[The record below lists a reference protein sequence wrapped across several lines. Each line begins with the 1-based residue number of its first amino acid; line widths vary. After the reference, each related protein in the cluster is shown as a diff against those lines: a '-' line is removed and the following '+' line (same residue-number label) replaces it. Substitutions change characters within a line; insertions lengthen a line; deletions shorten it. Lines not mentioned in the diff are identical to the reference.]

1 MNNEI
6 TRHPVAHPILKK
18 YIKFFWT
25 LTIDNINL
33 NVSLVPQQ
41 NINIRFNI
49 SETEHHF
56 RQNDLQ
62 KRLDEVYFMGLHNH
76 HPSTQLL
83 VNGKVD
89 ILGICFQ
96 PDGVY
101 PFFKTPLSEFSNHI
115 LSATDIGLTNFPE
128 INQRLKEASTTT
140 TRLHI
145 LEEELLKCL
154 KDSSKPPDNFHQIF
168 RAVSNGQPI
177 NINEFCRSNNLNPRQ
192 LERLYLKYIGLPAS
206 TYNTLRRFHRSMN
219 QVLHTEQ
226 SKLSDV
232 AYDYDYFDQ
241 THFIREF
248 KRFTGTSPKSFIKT
262 KDSILHIGELV

>member
-6 TRHPVAHPILKK
+6 TRHPVVNPILRK

-25 LTIDNINL
+25 LTIDYIDL
-33 NVSLVPQQ
+33 NVSLIPQQ
-41 NINIRFNI
+41 NINIRFNL
-49 SETEHHF
+49 SETQHYF
-56 RQNDLQ
+56 KRNNLQ

-76 HPSTQLL
+76 HPSTKLL
-83 VNGKVD
+83 VNGNVD

-115 LSATDIGLTNFPE
+115 LGVTDIGLTNFLE
-128 INQRLKEASTTT
+128 INQRLKEASNTI
-140 TRLHI
+140 TRLDL
-145 LEEELLKCL
+145 LEEELLKSL
-154 KDSSKPPDNFHQIF
+154 RESSKTPENFHQIF
-168 RAVSNGQPI
+168 LTASNGKPI
-177 NINEFCRSNNLNPRQ
+177 NLNEFCRSNNLSLRQ

-206 TYNTLRRFHRSMN
+206 TYNTLRRFHGSMN
-219 QVLHTEQ
+219 QVLQTDH

-248 KRFTGTSPKSFIKT
+248 KRFTGTSLKSFIKT